1 MSNSL
6 YHANVLYNDRMKAG
20 ANWFRRGQLEKMFI
34 LFPDPHFKRSNF
46 RRRIVN
52 PNFLGILSLPSFFTQ
67 PTNHHHMCYPCH
79 VELKE
84 HVPRMVYALIW

>member
-1 MSNSL
+1 MAHSSSHPLHYYSSVN
-6 YHANVLYNDRMKAG
+6 RMKSG

-52 PNFLGILSLPSFFTQ
+52 PNFLGKTLGIP
-67 PTNHHHMCYPCH
+67 Y
-79 VELKE
+79 
-84 HVPRMVYALIW
+84 